1 MLFIWYYKGFKI
13 VDTKMEI
20 DEVSQAAIVAPKD
33 SASSGAGH
41 ESEGAPPNVAGSDEA
56 TT

>member
-1 MLFIWYYKGFKI
+1 MLFIWYYKGFEI